1 MRRWQINSSNTC
13 WAVICTPSSSLLDTK
28 VKQTRIRKLTTH
40 LLLALLRALEP
51 SAWEHLS
58 VGAGG
63 KMGTFW
69 DRVINCLAIFT
80 AAFESSLTTSN
91 KFAYNSCET
100 INSPKM
106 AFSAVCR
113 QPQCS
118 LYMSREGLLDTSLWH
133 LITTPPLNFAFLMTF
148 FFRCFFINPVTSYVF
163 QSPWL
168 IFLFYS
174 HKAATRTGLLMSYK
188 LWKVWKM
195 FKIMRL
201 LR

>member
-13 WAVICTPSSSLLDTK
+13 WAVIWTPSSSLLDTK

-106 AFSAVCR
+106 AFSALCR

-118 LYMSREGLLDTSLWH
+118 LYMFRRAQNASGQKRSSLSHSGKWRAERDYRIHHCGTLLQLLLWT
-133 LITTPPLNFAFLMTF
+133 LP
-148 FFRCFFINPVTSYVF
+148 S
-163 QSPWL
+163 
-168 IFLFYS
+168 
-174 HKAATRTGLLMSYK
+174 
-188 LWKVWKM
+188 
-195 FKIMRL
+195 
-201 LR
+201 